1 MIQHLE
7 LEHMKKVFQTHYAE
21 LCDLMSIS
29 NNRLSAASNLFSAQ
43 LISNNCY
50 DNVVDD
56 SPRSDQVKGHSLM
69 NALRATINAKPQLVT
84 KLINILERI
93 ETFETIADKI
103 KHDLEYP

>member
-1 MIQHLE
+1 
-7 LEHMKKVFQTHYAE
+7 
-21 LCDLMSIS
+21 
-29 NNRLSAASNLFSAQ
+29 
-43 LISNNCY
+43 
-50 DNVVDD
+50 
-56 SPRSDQVKGHSLM
+56 M